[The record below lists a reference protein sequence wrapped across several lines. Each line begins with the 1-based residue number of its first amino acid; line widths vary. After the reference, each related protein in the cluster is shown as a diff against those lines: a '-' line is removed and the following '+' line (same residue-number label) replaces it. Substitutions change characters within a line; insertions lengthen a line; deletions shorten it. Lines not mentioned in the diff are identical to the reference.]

1 MMFSLIYSRVI
12 SYFNYLIFCIIVPKQ
27 FNVVTVTLLSDFF
40 ISAAFGAAALIGG
53 MRILKDGPYSGPSV
67 KKSGMELRPGA
78 YCGNTVY
85 QNRTK
90 E

>member
-1 MMFSLIYSRVI
+1 MSH
-12 SYFNYLIFCIIVPKQ
+12 KQ

-78 YCGNTVY
+78 CCGNTVY